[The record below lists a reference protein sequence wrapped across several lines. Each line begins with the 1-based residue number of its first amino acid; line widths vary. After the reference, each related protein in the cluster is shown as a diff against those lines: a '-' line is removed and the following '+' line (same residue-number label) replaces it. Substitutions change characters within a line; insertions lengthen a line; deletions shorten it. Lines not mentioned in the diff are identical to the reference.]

1 MSGHDTNHSEMTLV
15 LGGTGKTG
23 RRVVSRL
30 SALERPVRVG
40 SRTGS
45 PPFDWENRSTWKPAL
60 QNVGAAYVNYYPD
73 VAIPGAADE
82 VAAFI
87 DLALQRGVR
96 RLVLLS
102 GRGEEEAQRTE
113 QILQRSSADW
123 TIVRASWFAQNFSE
137 SFLVSAVQAGEVALP
152 AGDVPEPFVDVD
164 DIADVSV
171 KALTETGH
179 TGQIYEVT
187 GPRMLTFAEAVR
199 EIARATGR
207 EIRYTQVSLEEFRSA
222 IAAQGL
228 PGNFVWLLD
237 YLFRTVLDGRNAS
250 VTDGVY
256 RALGRQPREFA
267 DFARITAA
275 TGVWNA
281 SSATADVDF
290 VAAGST
296 IGGT

>member
-1 MSGHDTNHSEMTLV
+1 MSGHDKNYSEMTLV

-23 RRVVSRL
+23 RRVVTRL
-30 SALERPVRVG
+30 AALGRPVRVG
-40 SRTGS
+40 SRTGT
-45 PPFDWENRSTWKPAL
+45 PPFDWEDRTTWEAAL

-82 VAAFI
+82 VGEFV

-96 RLVLLS
+96 RLILLS
-102 GRGEEEAQRTE
+102 GRGEEEAQHTE
-113 QILQRSSADW
+113 QILQRSGADW

-137 SFLVSAVQAGEVALP
+137 SFLASAVQAGEVALP

-171 KALTETGH
+171 KALTEAGH

-207 EIRYTQVSLEEFRSA
+207 EIRYTQITPEEFKSA
-222 IAAQGL
+222 VAEQGL
-228 PGNFVWLLD
+228 RANVVWLLD

-256 RALGRQPREFA
+256 RALGRQPRDFA

-281 SSATADVDF
+281 SSANADVDF
-290 VAAGST
+290 AAAGST
-296 IGGT
+296 TG